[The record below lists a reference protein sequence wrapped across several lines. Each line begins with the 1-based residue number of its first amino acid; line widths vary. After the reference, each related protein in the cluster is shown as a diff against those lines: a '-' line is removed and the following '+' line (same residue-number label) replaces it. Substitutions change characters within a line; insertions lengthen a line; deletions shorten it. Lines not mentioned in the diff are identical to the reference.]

1 MDMTKKIKKAKNFFS
16 IMPVKNKRA
25 NTSADVQQAAAVLMI
40 KMAAADDKVSRI
52 EMIHIS
58 ELLRKEFKLE
68 QTELDSMILV
78 ASSEDVLSTPTE
90 TLAKQICET
99 LGNAKRV
106 KLLEYLWILAYSDDN
121 VDARETDFIRHI
133 AQLLVLTD
141 MQIANAQENAER
153 HLGLGFF

>member
-1 MDMTKKIKKAKNFFS
+1 M
-16 IMPVKNKRA
+16 NKP
-25 NTSADVQQAAAVLMI
+25 
-40 KMAAADDKVSRI
+40 
-52 EMIHIS
+52 
-58 ELLRKEFKLE
+58 ELG
-68 QTELDSMILV
+68 SMILV

-133 AQLLVLTD
+133 AQ
-141 MQIANAQENAER
+141 
-153 HLGLGFF
+153 